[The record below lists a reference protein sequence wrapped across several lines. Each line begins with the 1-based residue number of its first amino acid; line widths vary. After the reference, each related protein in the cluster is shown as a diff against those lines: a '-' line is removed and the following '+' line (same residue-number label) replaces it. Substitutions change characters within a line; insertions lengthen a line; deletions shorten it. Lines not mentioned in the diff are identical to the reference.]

1 LAAFSFRSAHASRH
15 YFSGSLNRF
24 IVNSMFRDLTRRAH
38 FSQGDLLLAGEGGH
52 TLFKPDPS
60 GETMAPR

>member
-1 LAAFSFRSAHASRH
+1 
-15 YFSGSLNRF
+15 
-24 IVNSMFRDLTRRAH
+24 MFRDLTRRAH